1 MALPERGFQL
11 GILPERKIDKRALVT
26 SYGLITFV
34 LILLINLSLLLP
46 EKLQLKQYH
55 VTELIPMPALKPM
68 PEPVKRTQIKAKLL
82 PAVKL
87 PVFEQPKL
95 VVPREARREA
105 PQPVDAPKVVVNQF
119 AAPQLR
125 LVSGGARPQL
135 VHTGDFGGS
144 SQTPTVNAAVQ
155 KVQTG
160 GFGDPNGLKGTG
172 KEGAKLYAAA
182 AGGFDMPVGAGQGNG
197 SGGAKGIKGTVASAD
212 FGNGIASGG
221 NGDGRSN
228 GRGSGIST
236 GGFGSEQVVHGGPKI
251 QTADT
256 GPATTAVEIT
266 VKPKPVYTVESRNLK
281 VAAAVVVSL
290 SAAEQEAATSQPSAQ
305 TAQPTQQ
312 AGPAQASQ
320 PAPAAQPA
328 TLAAPTTMDQ
338 VVDRF
343 IEREHG
349 LMKMLANRTPVVET
363 YLQNLTADPQLGP
376 IPSADHYFLGRMD
389 MGESVDR
396 KDYLKEQDKGM
407 QTRLMGGFQKLFKVQ
422 YQPMGFSW
430 MVYADRTD
438 FDREHYDFH
447 YVRREF
453 LGDVRCLV
461 FDITPKKSA
470 GKGRFLGRVWI
481 EDQDYNIV
489 RLNGTYA
496 PAPRNS
502 YFFHMD
508 SWRLNL
514 IPGYWVPSYI
524 YSEEGDFSAGVK
536 NKTAFKAQTR
546 IWGYDLKKGGKD
558 DELTQIRVD
567 SVKDE
572 SAAAQDASPLQAER
586 VWQQQ
591 AEDNV
596 IERLTSAGLVAPEG
610 DVDRILQTLV
620 NNMEGRTNI
629 ACPRPV
635 RTRVL
640 LTAPLETF
648 SVGNTI
654 VISRGLIDV
663 LPDEASLAAV
673 LSHELAHIVLG
684 HNLGSKFAF
693 NDRMLFSD
701 DSTYNNL
708 GFKHIPEEE
717 TAADKKAVDL
727 LNNSPYAQ
735 KLDNVGL
742 FLKALQTRAPQ
753 INALL
758 TTH

>member
-1 MALPERGFQL
+1 MRTSKWFVTAALL
-11 GILPERKIDKRALVT
+11 A
-26 SYGLITFV
+26 
-34 LILLINLSLLLP
+34 
-46 EKLQLKQYH
+46 
-55 VTELIPMPALKPM
+55 
-68 PEPVKRTQIKAKLL
+68 
-82 PAVKL
+82 
-87 PVFEQPKL
+87 
-95 VVPREARREA
+95 
-105 PQPVDAPKVVVNQF
+105 
-119 AAPQLR
+119 
-125 LVSGGARPQL
+125 
-135 VHTGDFGGS
+135 
-144 SQTPTVNAAVQ
+144 
-155 KVQTG
+155 
-160 GFGDPNGLKGTG
+160 
-172 KEGAKLYAAA
+172 
-182 AGGFDMPVGAGQGNG
+182 
-197 SGGAKGIKGTVASAD
+197 
-212 FGNGIASGG
+212 
-221 NGDGRSN
+221 
-228 GRGSGIST
+228 
-236 GGFGSEQVVHGGPKI
+236 
-251 QTADT
+251 
-256 GPATTAVEIT
+256 
-266 VKPKPVYTVESRNLK
+266 
-281 VAAAVVVSL
+281 SL
-290 SAAEQEAATSQPSAQ
+290 SAVAQQAATSQPA
-305 TAQPTQQ
+305 AQPSTPDAAQAAQPQQQ
-312 AGPAQASQ
+312 AAPAPAQSQ
-320 PAPAAQPA
+320 PAPASQSQAPAPNVIPTPA
-328 TLAAPTTMDQ
+328 TLPAPATMDQ
-338 VVDRF
+338 VVNLF

-349 LMKMLANRTPVVET
+349 LIKALSNRTPVVET
-363 YLQNLTADPQLGP
+363 YLQNLVADPQLGP
-376 IPSADHYFLGRMD
+376 VPSEDHYFLGRLD

-396 KDYLKEQDKGM
+396 KDYLKEEEKGM
-407 QTRLMGGFQKLFKVQ
+407 QARLLGGFQKLYKVQ

-461 FDITPKKSA
+461 FDVTPKAKS
-470 GKGRFLGRVWI
+470 GRGRFLGRLWV
-481 EDQDYNIV
+481 EDQEYNIV
-489 RLNGTYA
+489 RLNGTYY

-514 IPGYWVPSYI
+514 IPGYWVPAFI

-536 NKTAFKAQTR
+536 NKIAFKAQTR
-546 IWGYDLKKGGKD
+546 IWGYDLKKGSKD

-596 IERLTSAGLVAPEG
+596 VERLTSAGLLAPEG
-610 DVDRILQTLV
+610 DVDHILQTVV
-620 NNMEGRTNI
+620 NNLEVTNNI
-629 ACPRPV
+629 DLPRPV

-684 HNLGSKFAF
+684 HNLGSKYAF

-701 DSTYNNL
+701 EGTYQNL

-717 TAADKKAVDL
+717 QAADKKAIDL
-727 LNNSPYAQ
+727 LKNSPYAQ

-742 FLKALQTRAPQ
+742 FLKALQARAANL
-753 INALL
+753 NALL
-758 TTH
+758 TTHLGNPLAEAGQVSRLAALATQGPALDNNKLDQIAALPLGGRVKINAWDDKAEMVKTAPVAITSARDKMPFEVTPFFPRLARFGAGANQNSNATAANQNPGN